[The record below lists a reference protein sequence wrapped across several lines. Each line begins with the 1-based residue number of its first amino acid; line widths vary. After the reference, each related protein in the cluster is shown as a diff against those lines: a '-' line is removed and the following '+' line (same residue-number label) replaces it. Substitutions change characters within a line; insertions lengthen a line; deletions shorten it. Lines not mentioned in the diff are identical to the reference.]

1 MAKIRIKTDFIVRWG
16 ILTRGEAI
24 SLEGRDLRLEMN
36 TPAHT
41 SVEIPF
47 SIEGNVL
54 VIRVAPEVQTSV
66 GTYSFT
72 LWENHAKAGQTP
84 LDKCSAFCLVSK
96 SCKADMEDDNIEVEP
111 VLELD
116 TDDMSFA
123 PISVGGGA
131 IEIDAELSLESENA
145 VQNKVVTEAINGV
158 AQKAE
163 TAQNTAD
170 TNKKTLANL
179 MGDGSGSIAYQI
191 AQAIASIVANAPEA
205 FDTLKEIADYIASD
219 KTGAADLNNRIS
231 ANATAISKETTRA
244 TTEEKNIRALAEAN
258 KQAIENLAGSGGG
271 SGGGSVVIVVDP
283 ALSETSENPV
293 QNAAITA
300 GINEAEQNAKD
311 YTDDQLKNYT
321 KTEDLPEIPAM
332 PDLSGYATKEELKNK
347 VDKVA
352 GKQLSTEDFTTL
364 LKQKLDGLQNYDD
377 TAITN
382 ALSDLQTAFNT
393 LVSGDSTTAI
403 KTFNEII
410 AFLSGIEDS
419 ESLDSIIASIEQQI
433 AAKQDTIADLATIRE
448 GAGKGATA
456 VQPSSLAKVATS
468 GSYNDLSD
476 KPTIPAAVTV
486 DTTLSTTST
495 NPVQNKVVATGIN
508 AKYTKP
514 SAGIPKSDLAT
525 AVQNSLGKAE
535 TALQTEQYK
544 GTVTGV
550 KINGTTNNPDAN
562 GLVDLGEISGGG
574 ESVQE
579 VYVIDVNGEA
589 SEVYA
594 GLKAAWDAGVKVY
607 CVGSMGSAIPIIVEP
622 TDDDAHTFMLMY
634 SHIIPDEVYA
644 TINSAI
650 AVMTIFQIT
659 AESVT
664 ILGNGQIPIGG
675 SSGGSSGG
683 SGAYAEVS
691 HGTNDTTFELTP
703 NTFHVWD
710 EVASLT
716 LTLGAE
722 TSGVANEY
730 LFQFTSGATAT
741 TLTLPSDLVWANG
754 EALAPEAN
762 KTYQVSIVNGYA
774 VYIAFEQLPTNRITI
789 TNHNSSVTI
798 TSEYPVASDISVVMT
813 YTDEDGTDRTESAP
827 LYTGK
832 SSLDWIVNYNV
843 SGAISI
849 ESITPSVDASYK
861 YIF

>member
-1 MAKIRIKTDFIVRWG
+1 MSYDSKYTGQQVEELLEKAGTALQSVPDEYV
-16 ILTRGEAI
+16 TETE
-24 SLEGRDLRLEMN
+24 LEGK
-36 TPAHT
+36 
-41 SVEIPF
+41 
-47 SIEGNVL
+47 G
-54 VIRVAPEVQTSV
+54 
-66 GTYSFT
+66 Y
-72 LWENHAKAGQTP
+72 
-84 LDKCSAFCLVSK
+84 
-96 SCKADMEDDNIEVEP
+96 
-111 VLELD
+111 
-116 TDDMSFA
+116 
-123 PISVGGGA
+123 
-131 IEIDAELSLESENA
+131 
-145 VQNKVVTEAINGV
+145 
-158 AQKAE
+158 
-163 TAQNTAD
+163 
-170 TNKKTLANL
+170 
-179 MGDGSGSIAYQI
+179 
-191 AQAIASIVANAPEA
+191 
-205 FDTLKEIADYIASD
+205 
-219 KTGAADLNNRIS
+219 
-231 ANATAISKETTRA
+231 A
-244 TTEEKNIRALAEAN
+244 TTEAVNTSLAE
-258 KQAIENLAGSGGG
+258 
-271 SGGGSVVIVVDP
+271 
-283 ALSETSENPV
+283 
-293 QNAAITA
+293 
-300 GINEAEQNAKD
+300 
-311 YTDDQLKNYT
+311 
-321 KTEDLPEIPAM
+321 
-332 PDLSGYATKEELKNK
+332 K

-352 GKQLSTEDFTTL
+352 GKQLTTEDFTTA
-364 LKQKLDGLQNYDD
+364 LKQKLEGLSNYDD
-377 TAITN
+377 TAINEAVNT
-382 ALSDLQTAFNT
+382 LREDFDT

-448 GAGKGATA
+448 GAAKGATA

-634 SHIIPDEVYA
+634 SHIIPA

-650 AVMTIFQIT
+650 AVITIFQIT

-664 ILGNGQIPIGG
+664 ILGNGQFPIGG

-730 LFQFTSGATAT
+730 LFQFLSGSTPT
-741 TLTLPSDLVWANG
+741 TLSLPDDLKWPDD
-754 EALAPEAN
+754 EPLTPEADKMYQLSILKGAVSVLSWN
-762 KTYQVSIVNGYA
+762 NAKSLYPITFTYNDNSNASDGMLVYA
-774 VYIAFEQLPTNRITI
+774 DLQQAIGQGSGDIEEGKIFFVLDGTT
-789 TNHNSSVTI
+789 HSVTN
-798 TSEYPVASDISVVMT
+798 TFYYSVGSFTGYVLYDNGMEYYILNSRGVVI
-813 YTDEDGTDRTESAP
+813 YYFYD
-827 LYTGK
+827 
-832 SSLDWIVNYNV
+832 
-843 SGAISI
+843 
-849 ESITPSVDASYK
+849 
-861 YIF
+861 